1 MKETILWL
9 LNFCFVAIGGFGL
22 EALQVSQS
30 EFVLVEKLWDF
41 VAPLG
46 VAISVLFFL
55 VEINKTMMMEGNNMT
70 LKSLGN
76 PLLKLVISFAFIQY
90 GIQIIGDFVNFGNA
104 FLVWATN
111 FDISGSTSVADMAQ
125 QVADASN
132 IFTADGWDLIT
143 GEMSFWGLLCML
155 SASLLYFAASILVS
169 LIIEFKCLTLKL
181 EVLLRI
187 GLAPLVIGDVY
198 EGKNSASVRYLK
210 KILACFTYGA
220 GMLIVLKLGEGI
232 MSATFDVSALSN
244 AADVVSA
251 GGDALW
257 MMIKQILYPI
267 IINIAVIASFGMIQ
281 RTSNDVWGVIN

>member
-22 EALQVSQS
+22 EALKVSQN
-30 EFVLVEKLWDF
+30 EFALVERLWDF
-41 VAPLG
+41 VAPIG

-55 VEINKTMMMEGNNMT
+55 IEINKTMMMEGNNMT

-104 FLVWATN
+104 FLEWATEN
-111 FDISGSTSVADMAQ
+111 FDGGTDVADMAQ
-125 QVADASN
+125 QVADATN

-143 GEMSFWGLLCML
+143 GQMSFWGLLCML

-169 LIIEFKCLTLKL
+169 LIIEFKCLILKL

-198 EGKNSASVRYLK
+198 EGKNSASIRYLK

-220 GMLIVLKLGEGI
+220 GMIIVLKLGAGI
-232 MSATFDVSALSN
+232 MNATFDVSALEN

-257 MMIKQILYPI
+257 MMIKQVLYPI

-281 RTSNDVWGVIN
+281 RTSNDVWGV